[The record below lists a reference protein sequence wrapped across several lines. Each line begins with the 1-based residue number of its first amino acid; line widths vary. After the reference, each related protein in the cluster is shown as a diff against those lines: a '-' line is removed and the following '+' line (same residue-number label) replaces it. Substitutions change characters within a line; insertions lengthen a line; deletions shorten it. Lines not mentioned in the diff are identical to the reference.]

1 MNRKHNSRMYRSGL
15 EVEAAAY
22 LKDRQKKVA
31 YEELKIEWEDLKY
44 RTYTPDF
51 ELDNGIII
59 EQKVSSQLQIV
70 GSTLRYSDSIQDW
83 ILDLYS
89 VMLDHAFTRGPRV
102 GIATGVTRRA
112 LSGLT
117 VSYQKNG

>member
-1 MNRKHNSRMYRSGL
+1 MVSSL
-15 EVEAAAY
+15 
-22 LKDRQKKVA
+22 RQRA
-31 YEELKIEWEDLKY
+31 
-44 RTYTPDF
+44 
-51 ELDNGIII
+51 
-59 EQKVSSQLQIV
+59 SSQLQIDAN
-70 GSTLRYSDSIQDW
+70 TLRYSDSIQDW

-89 VMLDHAFTRGPRV
+89 VMLDLAFTREPRV